1 MNTYNLFNCQF
12 VPVQL
17 HLSAPECCLSGK
29 RALVTVLDEVS
40 HNINWT
46 FLTDPKTN
54 ISYLHEF
61 VRRTPKDVFI
71 IRVANK
77 RVYEKPVDFVEEETP
92 VLFPYLYVIVDCRQ
106 DTPVVM
112 IEDYSE
118 VPSST
123 DEVVKVLTYSFNR
136 VLKKQGWGVK
146 MRRTEK
152 GPIDV
157 PNSLQKTMEP
167 LMKKPR
173 TFEELYDAKN
183 ICEVYYKII
192 NRPRDFSELIAI
204 EFRDRADEIIAI
216 LHEMIDGCEE
226 ARDVVEPIRAAME
239 AGIIDRPT
247 WPEFHEEFPG
257 VACSKQ
263 SFERLTKPENDYY
276 WVKRKTTFES
286 LIKTFVNIKSR

>member
-1 MNTYNLFNCQF
+1 
-12 VPVQL
+12 
-17 HLSAPECCLSGK
+17 
-29 RALVTVLDEVS
+29 
-40 HNINWT
+40 
-46 FLTDPKTN
+46 
-54 ISYLHEF
+54 
-61 VRRTPKDVFI
+61 
-71 IRVANK
+71 
-77 RVYEKPVDFVEEETP
+77 
-92 VLFPYLYVIVDCRQ
+92 
-106 DTPVVM
+106 
-112 IEDYSE
+112 
-118 VPSST
+118 
-123 DEVVKVLTYSFNR
+123 
-136 VLKKQGWGVK
+136 

-152 GPIDV
+152 VPIDV
-157 PNSLQKTMEP
+157 PNSLQKTMAP

-173 TFEELYDAKN
+173 TFVELYDAKN

-204 EFRDRADEIIAI
+204 EYRDRADEIIAI

-286 LIKTFVNIKSR
+286 LIKTFVNIKS

>member
-1 MNTYNLFNCQF
+1 
-12 VPVQL
+12 
-17 HLSAPECCLSGK
+17 
-29 RALVTVLDEVS
+29 
-40 HNINWT
+40 
-46 FLTDPKTN
+46 
-54 ISYLHEF
+54 
-61 VRRTPKDVFI
+61 
-71 IRVANK
+71 
-77 RVYEKPVDFVEEETP
+77 
-92 VLFPYLYVIVDCRQ
+92 
-106 DTPVVM
+106 
-112 IEDYSE
+112 
-118 VPSST
+118 
-123 DEVVKVLTYSFNR
+123 
-136 VLKKQGWGVK
+136 

-152 GPIDV
+152 VPIDV

-226 ARDVVEPIRAAME
+226 ARDVVEPIRATME
-239 AGIIDRPT
+239 PGIIDRPT